1 MTFEEE
7 EPLEDW
13 EMRKERVFF
22 SFKPIWNKSFED
34 KQDKLPQWNYPAD
47 LHTDLTSSIAD
58 IYSDEEYMD
67 SLVFRRFVGWW
78 RSLQWC
84 IVAAHSGMYEA
95 IARELRFILEDLA
108 QALYIDRKLGDS
120 DIRSKT
126 RATSILEDLRLR
138 GTRLIDQV
146 VMEDAKDEMKSLY
159 KVLSDYVHPSLELV
173 QKIHTGDKYYYF
185 TFDESQFQT
194 SLDLYSK
201 ASDFILAL
209 TISRFPKSIERFI
222 LRTGSDDSLEST
234 VASLKKEGY
243 SHTAKVIEEKG

>member
-1 MTFEEE
+1 MRIIEGRKLEE
-7 EPLEDW
+7 W
-13 EMRKERVFF
+13 EMQRDRVFF
-22 SFKPIWNKSFED
+22 SFKPIWKKSFEE
-34 KQDKLPQWNYPAD
+34 KQDKFPQWNYPAD
-47 LHTDLTSSIAD
+47 LHTALTSSID
-58 IYSDEEYMD
+58 DSYNDEEYMD

-95 IARELRFILEDLA
+95 IARELRFILEDLT
-108 QALYIDRKLGDS
+108 QALYIDQKLGDS

-146 VMEDAKDEMKSLY
+146 VMEDAKAEMKSLY
-159 KVLSDYVHPSLELV
+159 KVLSDYVHPSLELI
-173 QKIHTGDKYYYF
+173 QKIHTGDQYYYF

-201 ASDFILAL
+201 ASDLILAL
-209 TISRFPKSIERFI
+209 MISRFPRSIERFI

-234 VASLKKEGY
+234 MASLKKEGY